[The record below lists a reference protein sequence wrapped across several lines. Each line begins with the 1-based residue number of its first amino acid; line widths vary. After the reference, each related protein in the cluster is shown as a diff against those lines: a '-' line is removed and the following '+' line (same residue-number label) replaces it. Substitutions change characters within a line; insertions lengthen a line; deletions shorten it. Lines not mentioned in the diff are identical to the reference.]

1 MAQQYDNNNTFV
13 LFKNDQGNNPKRPN
27 YTGSANLDGIEFRL
41 SGWIRESAKGKF
53 ISGQVQL
60 KEVQGETRS
69 KPTVEGA
76 DEDVPF

>member
-1 MAQQYDNNNTFV
+1 MAEYDNTNTFV
-13 LFKNDQGNNPKRPN
+13 LFKNDQGHNPKRPN

-69 KPTVEGA
+69 KPAVEGA

>member
-13 LFKNDQGNNPKRPN
+13 LFKNDQGDNPKRPN

-69 KPTVEGA
+69 KPAVEGA